1 MNHAVH
7 ARTAVN
13 RPVPAPDVPIS
24 VPVYIAAPP
33 AHTDAHHVPA
43 TVDAHIG
50 PYPKPRAQDR
60 QRWDT
65 RSNIAGAHK
74 LKALKKRLDNSL
86 GHISLRPTSHYLG
99 YSQKLSI

>member
-1 MNHAVH
+1 MKHVVH

-33 AHTDAHHVPA
+33 AHINAHHVPA

-50 PYPKPRAQDR
+50 PYPKPRARDH

-65 RSNIAGAHK
+65 HTKIAGAHT
-74 LKALKKRLDNSL
+74 LKALNKRLQNRL
-86 GHISLRPTSHYLG
+86 GHMLLMSTSHTLG
-99 YSQKLSI
+99 YDQKATI